1 VTSVRDRAVVLGGG
15 GVAGIGWQ
23 LGLLSGLAEVGLDVR
38 LDTEL
43 FIGTSAGATVAAQIT
58 SGLPWAALLERFGSP
73 DSVERPVAYDLAER
87 TRFLSEVEDGTTN
100 EIDAAAR
107 LGRMALAAR
116 TLSEADRRAI
126 VAARLPATEWPE
138 LPLRIVAVNAR
149 DGTPAVFDRAS
160 GVPLVDAVAASCA
173 VPGVWPPVTIGADR
187 YIDGGA
193 RSHTNAD
200 FAAGC
205 DPVLVV
211 LPLEP
216 GGRIAAVLDR
226 ELAELRASAE
236 VLLVRMDERC
246 RRAMGS
252 NPLDPSTRHAMVAGG
267 RAQAG
272 DIANEV
278 AALWK

>member
-1 VTSVRDRAVVLGGG
+1 V
-15 GVAGIGWQ
+15 GIHQ
-23 LGLLSGLAEVGLDVR
+23 ILAETKDM
-38 LDTEL
+38 
-43 FIGTSAGATVAAQIT
+43 
-58 SGLPWAALLERFGSP
+58 LERSIDKRIEIKLLCNSESDVVMGDPSQIQN
-73 DSVERPVAYDLAER
+73 A
-87 TRFLSEVEDGTTN
+87 FLN
-100 EIDAAAR
+100 
-107 LGRMALAAR
+107 L
-116 TLSEADRRAI
+116 
-126 VAARLPATEWPE
+126 
-138 LPLRIVAVNAR
+138 AVNAR

-193 RSHTNAD
+193 RSYTNAD

-226 ELAELRASAE
+226 KLAELRASAE
-236 VLLVRMDERC
+236 VLLVRMDEHGRS
-246 RRAMGS
+246 AMGN
-252 NPLDPSTRHAMVAGG
+252 NPLDPSTRHAMVAAG
-267 RAQAG
+267 RAQSG
-272 DIANEV
+272 DMANEA